1 MGSAR
6 FSLRQL
12 LAFLFAGCVY
22 LAVARNS
29 VPVAF
34 TWIERPPSWVL
45 TQIGAWLVL
54 SVLYYQW
61 RLFAAMWVHAV
72 LAVVLA
78 GGFLVEGT
86 SLTNFLLMVAWGC
99 TFGTLLSFPVAI
111 LTIALRGLGVRSW
124 IGSGLRRTRQNRGR
138 LAPIEKAVLEIERMG
153 GCVTSEYERRRP
165 QTWPEMLFFDPGG
178 PDDPVGVLIV
188 SAVDLV
194 GCGATDADLE
204 CVKLLANLEKLD
216 LGGSHVTDAGLEHL
230 SGLMNLQ
237 LLNVTKTKV
246 TDAGIKKLKEALP
259 NCQIIY

>member
-1 MGSAR
+1 M
-6 FSLRQL
+6 

-34 TWIERPPSWVL
+34 TWIERPPSWML

-99 TFGTLLSFPVAI
+99 TLGTLLSFPVAI

-124 IGSGLRRTRQNRGR
+124 IGSGLRRTRQNRDR
-138 LAPIEKAVLEIERMG
+138 LAPVEKAVLEIERMG
-153 GCVTSEYERRRP
+153 GYVTSEYERRRP
-165 QTWPEMLFFDPGG
+165 QTWPELLLFDPGS
-178 PDDPVGVLIV
+178 PDDPVGVLRV
-188 SAVDLV
+188 SAVDLF

-204 CVKLLANLEKLD
+204 CINPLTHLEKLD
-216 LGGSHVTDAGLEHL
+216 LGSSHVTDAGLERL
-230 SGLMNLQ
+230 SGLTNLQ
-237 LLNVTKTKV
+237 ILDVTKTKV
-246 TDAGIKKLKEALP
+246 SDAGIMKLREALP
-259 NCQIIY
+259 NCQVIF